1 MLAPEKKVYLCDH
14 LETTVGKSIF
24 NSNSSAYWKENDYA
38 LIPTQKKGESS
49 KGYSD
54 LLEKVPSH
62 GTDFYRFLVTIR
74 VPFEAIEKSQLL
86 PKHTI
91 NLNASPAGSESQEYA
106 EAYLFSF
113 AY

>member
-1 MLAPEKKVYLCDH
+1 MLAPEKKVYLSDN
-14 LETTVGKSIF
+14 LETPVGKSIF

-38 LIPTQKKGESS
+38 LIPTKKKTENF

-74 VPFEAIEKSQLL
+74 VPFEEIEESQLL

-106 EAYLFSF
+106 EGYLFSF

>member
-1 MLAPEKKVYLCDH
+1 MTILKQQLGNLSSIPIQVHIGKKM
-14 LETTVGKSIF
+14 
-24 NSNSSAYWKENDYA
+24 NYA
-38 LIPTQKKGESS
+38 LIPTKKKTENF

-74 VPFEAIEKSQLL
+74 VPFEEIEESQLL

-91 NLNASPAGSESQEYA
+91 NLNASPAGSESQEY
-106 EAYLFSF
+106 S
-113 AY
+113 